1 MRERG
6 SGFGKCGDGEVGERM
21 PTERVSRSFY
31 DLDVYKRAFE
41 ASKTVIFSITA
52 KLPKEEKFDLA
63 DQMRRASKSIPALI
77 AEGYAKKHQNKGFQK
92 YLQDAMGEANEMIVH
107 LCYAKEY
114 LFAEREILDD
124 LIKTYDIIGKQLYRL
139 MENWRRLND
148 SKPKQ

>member
-1 MRERG
+1 
-6 SGFGKCGDGEVGERM
+6 M
-21 PTERVSRSFY
+21 PDVKVSRSFY

-41 ASKTVIFSITA
+41 ASKAVLFGIVA

-63 DQMRRASKSIPALI
+63 DQMRRASKAIPALI

-114 LFAEREILDD
+114 LSAERVKLDD
-124 LIKTYDIIGKQLYRL
+124 LIRTYDIIGKQLYRL

-148 SKPKQ
+148 NKPT